1 MKTYFSRWTYQR
13 LIQLGVGAYFIWNF
27 IEADG
32 KLSLAFGLLMS
43 IQAVFNIG
51 CFSTRG
57 CSTSVADTDKPQPF
71 TKDIKKINM
80 K

>member
-1 MKTYFSRWTYQR
+1 MKTYLSKWTYQR

-32 KLSLAFGLLMS
+32 KLSLAFGLFMS

-57 CSTSVADTDKPQPF
+57 CSTSVSNTDKAQPF
-71 TKDIKKINM
+71 AKDIQKIDV